1 MLTAREVV
9 VVKRKKEENPMTIV
23 ENIRGGTADKFLP
36 RSHPKS
42 CGRVTRDSA

>member
-23 ENIRGGTADKFLP
+23 ENIRDVDKY
-36 RSHPKS
+36 K
-42 CGRVTRDSA
+42 